1 MNTKMSKLALA
12 IGAMAMAGGA
22 MAADSGSG
30 TMGSSAAIVDECS
43 VGTLATLTFGNLAML
58 TTGAQSAT
66 ASASTGGGTFNAICT
81 NNSANTP
88 NLRFTSANTGTSNFR
103 MIGAT
108 DATQFIVYTLATG
121 ADVAIAYGTDAAFAG
136 FTADGTVKN
145 LTIKG
150 SIAAGEKAAK
160 KVQAYSD
167 TITIMS
173 SYNL

>member
-1 MNTKMSKLALA
+1 MNTTMKKLALA
-12 IGAMAMAGGA
+12 IGALVMAGGA

-30 TMGSSAAIVDECS
+30 TMGGSAAIVDECS

-58 TTGAQSAT
+58 TSGAQSSS
-66 ASASTGGGTFNAICT
+66 ASASTGGGTFDAICT

-88 NLRFTSANTGTSNFR
+88 KLRFTSANTGTSDFR
-103 MIGAT
+103 LVGADT
-108 DATQFIVYTLATG
+108 STYIVYTLATG

-150 SIAAGEKAAK
+150 SIAAAAKAAK
-160 KVQAYSD
+160 KVQAYTD
-167 TITIMS
+167 TITIQS